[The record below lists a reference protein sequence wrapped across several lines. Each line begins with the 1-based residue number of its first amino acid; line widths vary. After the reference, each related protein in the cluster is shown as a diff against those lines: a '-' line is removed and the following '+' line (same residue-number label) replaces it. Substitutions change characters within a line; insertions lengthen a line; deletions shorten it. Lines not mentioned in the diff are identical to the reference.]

1 MLMKALVIYDS
12 VYGNTKKI
20 AETVAAEL
28 GKGVKAVF
36 VSDFKSKDLTG
47 INLLVVGSPILGFRP
62 SEKTGKFLAS
72 LNAGQLKGIKA
83 AAFDTRVRI
92 FFHGDAAGKIAAGL
106 KQAGAEIIAEP
117 YGFIVEGREGP
128 LANDA
133 VAKAKEWAGTIKA
146 KIK

>member
-1 MLMKALVIYDS
+1 MKALVVYDS

-20 AETVAAEL
+20 AETVAKEL
-28 GKGVKAVF
+28 GKDVKTVS

-47 INLLVVGSPILGFRP
+47 INLLVVGSPILAFRP

-72 LNAGQLKGIKA
+72 LSAGQLKGVKA

-92 FFHGDAAGKIAAGL
+92 FFHGDAAGKIAKTL
-106 KQAGAEIIAEP
+106 EQAGAEIVAEP
-117 YGFIVEGREGP
+117 CGFIVEGREGP
-128 LANDA
+128 LAKDA
-133 VAKAKEWAGTIKA
+133 VVKAKEWVGLIKA

>member
-1 MLMKALVIYDS
+1 MKALVVYDS

-20 AETVAAEL
+20 AEIVAAEL
-28 GKGVKAVF
+28 VKGIKVIS
-36 VSDFKSKDLTG
+36 VSDFKSKDLAG
-47 INLLVVGSPILGFRP
+47 IDLLVVGSPILAFRP

-72 LNAGQLKGIKA
+72 LSAGQLKGVKA
-83 AAFDTRVRI
+83 AAFDTRMPI
-92 FFHGDAAGKIAAGL
+92 FFSGDAAKKIAAAL

-117 YGFIVEGREGP
+117 RGFIVKGRKGP

-133 VAKAKEWAGTIKA
+133 LSKAKDWAASIRL

>member
-1 MLMKALVIYDS
+1 MKALILFDS

-20 AETVAAEL
+20 AETVAKEL
-28 GKGVKAVF
+28 GKDVKIVS

-47 INLLVVGSPILGFRP
+47 INLLVVGSPILAFRP

-72 LNAGQLKGIKA
+72 LSSGQLKGVKA

-92 FFHGDAAGKIAAGL
+92 FFHGDAAGKIANGL
-106 KQAGAEIIAEP
+106 KQAGAEIVAEP
-117 YGFIVEGREGP
+117 CGFIVEGKEGP

-133 VAKAKEWAGTIKA
+133 VAKAKEWAASIRL